1 MTYGTQPQ
9 TEIRSKPLPCTQW
22 SEVTSFWRSQ
32 PWVAD
37 AGRTISRIST
47 LQDDWDGQGSPA
59 PSRAALESM
68 NRVIREIDAYDLPS
82 PHISPVSGGGL
93 GIEWHQGQRDLSIE
107 LLRDG
112 SIEYLRSQTT
122 SGEPD
127 IDQME
132 DGVIPSDRVNEVRN
146 LVRWLLNW

>member
-9 TEIRSKPLPCTQW
+9 NEIRSKPLPCTQW

-37 AGRTISRIST
+37 ASRTISRIST

-107 LLRDG
+107 LLQDG